1 MRWAPILKFLPT
13 IWFLQMRWAPLQTI
27 ANTNT
32 DICRKIAWRYII
44 RNCPM
49 FLHSGLLHNAPH
61 SECNTKYII
70 RSCSLGVLQI
80 IFVFKDLMV
89 KVNFFVKCDHC
100 FQDGSH
106 FRSWYTARTT
116 TWDRPDYY
124 LFEAAEFN
132 YHLCKYF
139 ILPLGPILSTISL
152 FTINISPAVRSS
164 QEVAAATELKI
175 YMSPSSLILQYWHNP
190 TYCTITNTFAST
202 RSSKAILTH
211 IA

>member
-80 IFVFKDLMV
+80 IFVFKDLLV
-89 KVNFFVKCDHC
+89 KVKDFFGKCDHC
-100 FQDGSH
+100 SQDGSY
-106 FRSWYTARTT
+106 FRSWCTQ
-116 TWDRPDYY
+116 P
-124 LFEAAEFN
+124 
-132 YHLCKYF
+132 
-139 ILPLGPILSTISL
+139 GPPHETVQIFISL
-152 FTINISPAVRSS
+152 RRLNLITICVNISYCRLVLSYQPSF
-164 QEVAAATELKI
+164 
-175 YMSPSSLILQYWHNP
+175 SPLSIFLQPWGVLWKWRRQN
-190 TYCTITNTFAST
+190 
-202 RSSKAILTH
+202 
-211 IA
+211 

>member
-49 FLHSGLLHNAPH
+49 FLHSGLLHNAPY

-80 IFVFKDLMV
+80 IFALRALLV
-89 KVNFFVKCDHC
+89 KVKVFFLLKVWSLLSRWFI
-100 FQDGSH
+100 FQ
-106 FRSWYTARTT
+106 
-116 TWDRPDYY
+116 
-124 LFEAAEFN
+124 
-132 YHLCKYF
+132 
-139 ILPLGPILSTISL
+139 ILLGTQPGPPHETVQIVISL
-152 FTINISPAVRSS
+152 RRLNLITICVNISYCRLVLSYQPS
-164 QEVAAATELKI
+164 L
-175 YMSPSSLILQYWHNP
+175 SSLSIFLQQWGVL
-190 TYCTITNTFAST
+190 
-202 RSSKAILTH
+202 RR
-211 IA
+211 